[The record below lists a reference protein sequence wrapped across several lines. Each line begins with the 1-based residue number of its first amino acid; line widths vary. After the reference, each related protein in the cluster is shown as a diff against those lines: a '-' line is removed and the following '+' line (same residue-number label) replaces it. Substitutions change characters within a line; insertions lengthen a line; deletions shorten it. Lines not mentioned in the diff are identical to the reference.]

1 MSIEVWTWIGIVTV
15 IVWGVIIYDIANSPV
30 YPVDYN
36 NDDEE
41 AELREVP
48 QYEKSPPKSQT
59 YSGTDIDDKYKHWK
73 YPTTNCQCQLDK
85 DLNLQDH
92 TADCIR
98 MIEHESQKGNN

>member
-48 QYEKSPPKSQT
+48 TQISDVQWYR
-59 YSGTDIDDKYKHWK
+59 Y
-73 YPTTNCQCQLDK
+73 
-85 DLNLQDH
+85 
-92 TADCIR
+92 R
-98 MIEHESQKGNN
+98 R